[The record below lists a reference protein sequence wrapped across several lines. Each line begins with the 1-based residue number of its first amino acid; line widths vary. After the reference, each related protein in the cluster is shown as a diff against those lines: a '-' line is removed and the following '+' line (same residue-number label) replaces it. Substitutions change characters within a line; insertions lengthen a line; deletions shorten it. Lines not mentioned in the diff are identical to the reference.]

1 MDSYCYLTTI
11 DNPYSPVTQFDE
23 WLAYDIQKGYNTC
36 GFLSRAVESSNADYS
51 SLTQEEQKLLISRT
65 IHEIVK
71 ENIIGLYDVV
81 YA

>member
-11 DNPYSPVTQFDE
+11 DNPYSPATQFDE
-23 WLAYDIQKGYNTC
+23 WLAYDTQKGYNTC
-36 GFLSRAVESSNADYS
+36 GFLSRAVESSDADYS